1 MLNTFFKHR
10 SINPIIFT
18 QRYLTVKSDVDLNVQ
33 MKLLNDRKQF
43 RKSLD
48 LFDKYKENNINK
60 LSSSTITQ
68 ALKACAQICDLERG
82 STIHRLISSRINND
96 FYILASLIHLY
107 MQCSDVSRA
116 ESLFDRSNKKT
127 KAMYG
132 AMMKEIPKSFQSDL
146 FLLTSLLDAFM
157 KCGDVTS
164 AQSLFNT
171 SKTKSLEMYS
181 AMMKGNYLYLNNYFI
196 LKICSEGYIKN
207 NMAGKAIDIFNQI
220 RNPNETITN
229 LLFNACAELGTNDAL
244 NIVKKISKEMPKSF
258 ESNIFLRTSLLDA
271 FMKCGDVITA
281 QSLFDISKQKSLSM
295 YGAMMK
301 GYVKNNMSIKAIDI
315 YNEIHV
321 PNDIT
326 TIILF
331 NACAQ
336 LGTNEALNLVKNVSK
351 EMPKSFYSNVRL
363 SVSLLD
369 ALMKCGD
376 VTDAQ
381 ELFNNSMKKSIE
393 MYGAMMK
400 GYIKNNMS
408 EKAIELFNKIQT
420 PDEVIVTLLFNACA
434 QLETTEALN
443 LVKKIS
449 KEIPKSF
456 YWNPF
461 VSTSLLDA
469 FIKCGDL
476 SSAEI
481 LFSKMKKSVID
492 YGSLMNGFIKDNN
505 PEKVLNLFNQMKI
518 DGIEANEMIYL
529 YVIKAL
535 CQIADYSLSKSIIEK
550 IPNSFLVN
558 HQIQNSLIHMWGKI
572 GYVDTAQV
580 MFENISQPD
589 QIGYT
594 AMINAYGLNGLGI
607 KAIEL
612 YHKMPVEYINEATYV
627 SVLNACSHSGLIDEA
642 RSIFKNIQLKTVK
655 IYTTMI
661 DCLSRG
667 SFLNE
672 AQQLIN
678 EFECYHPPSPIM
690 YMALLSGI
698 RNVKNSVLSQK
709 IYDHMKKI
717 FPDIT
722 DPLTSAM
729 VLLANTYASSGD
741 IEMASKIKREMI
753 KSGKKKKIGVSWTV
767 INGQIFR
774 FRAHD
779 QSHPRASEIYAEGEK
794 ISNELIQHG
803 HKYDSSWITRPLNQ
817 DETIASVLCGHS
829 ERLAIAF
836 NFVVNPNTSLIQV
849 AKNLRVCGDC
859 RN

>member
-132 AMMKEIPKSFQSDL
+132 AMMK
-146 FLLTSLLDAFM
+146 
-157 KCGDVTS
+157 
-164 AQSLFNT
+164 
-171 SKTKSLEMYS
+171 
-181 AMMKGNYLYLNNYFI
+181 
-196 LKICSEGYIKN
+196 
-207 NMAGKAIDIFNQI
+207 
-220 RNPNETITN
+220 
-229 LLFNACAELGTNDAL
+229 
-244 NIVKKISKEMPKSF
+244 
-258 ESNIFLRTSLLDA
+258 
-271 FMKCGDVITA
+271 
-281 QSLFDISKQKSLSM
+281 
-295 YGAMMK
+295 
-301 GYVKNNMSIKAIDI
+301 
-315 YNEIHV
+315 
-321 PNDIT
+321 
-326 TIILF
+326 
-331 NACAQ
+331 
-336 LGTNEALNLVKNVSK
+336 
-351 EMPKSFYSNVRL
+351 
-363 SVSLLD
+363 
-369 ALMKCGD
+369 
-376 VTDAQ
+376 
-381 ELFNNSMKKSIE
+381 
-393 MYGAMMK
+393 

-443 LVKKIS
+443 L
-449 KEIPKSF
+449 
-456 YWNPF
+456 
-461 VSTSLLDA
+461 THLLN
-469 FIKCGDL
+469 
-476 SSAEI
+476 
-481 LFSKMKKSVID
+481 

-690 YMALLSGI
+690 Y
-698 RNVKNSVLSQK
+698 
-709 IYDHMKKI
+709 
-717 FPDIT
+717 
-722 DPLTSAM
+722 
-729 VLLANTYASSGD
+729 
-741 IEMASKIKREMI
+741 
-753 KSGKKKKIGVSWTV
+753 
-767 INGQIFR
+767 
-774 FRAHD
+774 
-779 QSHPRASEIYAEGEK
+779 
-794 ISNELIQHG
+794 
-803 HKYDSSWITRPLNQ
+803 
-817 DETIASVLCGHS
+817 
-829 ERLAIAF
+829 
-836 NFVVNPNTSLIQV
+836 
-849 AKNLRVCGDC
+849 
-859 RN
+859 

>member
-132 AMMKEIPKSFQSDL
+132 AMMK
-146 FLLTSLLDAFM
+146 
-157 KCGDVTS
+157 
-164 AQSLFNT
+164 
-171 SKTKSLEMYS
+171 
-181 AMMKGNYLYLNNYFI
+181 
-196 LKICSEGYIKN
+196 
-207 NMAGKAIDIFNQI
+207 
-220 RNPNETITN
+220 
-229 LLFNACAELGTNDAL
+229 
-244 NIVKKISKEMPKSF
+244 
-258 ESNIFLRTSLLDA
+258 
-271 FMKCGDVITA
+271 
-281 QSLFDISKQKSLSM
+281 
-295 YGAMMK
+295 
-301 GYVKNNMSIKAIDI
+301 
-315 YNEIHV
+315 
-321 PNDIT
+321 
-326 TIILF
+326 
-331 NACAQ
+331 
-336 LGTNEALNLVKNVSK
+336 
-351 EMPKSFYSNVRL
+351 
-363 SVSLLD
+363 
-369 ALMKCGD
+369 
-376 VTDAQ
+376 
-381 ELFNNSMKKSIE
+381 
-393 MYGAMMK
+393 

-443 LVKKIS
+443 L
-449 KEIPKSF
+449 
-456 YWNPF
+456 
-461 VSTSLLDA
+461 THLLN
-469 FIKCGDL
+469 
-476 SSAEI
+476 
-481 LFSKMKKSVID
+481 

-690 YMALLSGI
+690 YS
-698 RNVKNSVLSQK
+698 
-709 IYDHMKKI
+709 
-717 FPDIT
+717 
-722 DPLTSAM
+722 
-729 VLLANTYASSGD
+729 
-741 IEMASKIKREMI
+741 
-753 KSGKKKKIGVSWTV
+753 
-767 INGQIFR
+767 
-774 FRAHD
+774 
-779 QSHPRASEIYAEGEK
+779 
-794 ISNELIQHG
+794 
-803 HKYDSSWITRPLNQ
+803 
-817 DETIASVLCGHS
+817 
-829 ERLAIAF
+829 
-836 NFVVNPNTSLIQV
+836 
-849 AKNLRVCGDC
+849 
-859 RN
+859 

>member
-1 MLNTFFKHR
+1 
-10 SINPIIFT
+10 
-18 QRYLTVKSDVDLNVQ
+18 
-33 MKLLNDRKQF
+33 
-43 RKSLD
+43 
-48 LFDKYKENNINK
+48 
-60 LSSSTITQ
+60 
-68 ALKACAQICDLERG
+68 
-82 STIHRLISSRINND
+82 
-96 FYILASLIHLY
+96 
-107 MQCSDVSRA
+107 
-116 ESLFDRSNKKT
+116 
-127 KAMYG
+127 
-132 AMMKEIPKSFQSDL
+132 
-146 FLLTSLLDAFM
+146 
-157 KCGDVTS
+157 
-164 AQSLFNT
+164 
-171 SKTKSLEMYS
+171 
-181 AMMKGNYLYLNNYFI
+181 
-196 LKICSEGYIKN
+196 
-207 NMAGKAIDIFNQI
+207 
-220 RNPNETITN
+220 
-229 LLFNACAELGTNDAL
+229 
-244 NIVKKISKEMPKSF
+244 
-258 ESNIFLRTSLLDA
+258 
-271 FMKCGDVITA
+271 
-281 QSLFDISKQKSLSM
+281 
-295 YGAMMK
+295 
-301 GYVKNNMSIKAIDI
+301 
-315 YNEIHV
+315 
-321 PNDIT
+321 
-326 TIILF
+326 
-331 NACAQ
+331 
-336 LGTNEALNLVKNVSK
+336 
-351 EMPKSFYSNVRL
+351 
-363 SVSLLD
+363 
-369 ALMKCGD
+369 
-376 VTDAQ
+376 
-381 ELFNNSMKKSIE
+381 
-393 MYGAMMK
+393 
-400 GYIKNNMS
+400 MS

-690 YMALLSGI
+690 YS
-698 RNVKNSVLSQK
+698 
-709 IYDHMKKI
+709 
-717 FPDIT
+717 
-722 DPLTSAM
+722 
-729 VLLANTYASSGD
+729 
-741 IEMASKIKREMI
+741 
-753 KSGKKKKIGVSWTV
+753 
-767 INGQIFR
+767 
-774 FRAHD
+774 
-779 QSHPRASEIYAEGEK
+779 
-794 ISNELIQHG
+794 
-803 HKYDSSWITRPLNQ
+803 
-817 DETIASVLCGHS
+817 
-829 ERLAIAF
+829 
-836 NFVVNPNTSLIQV
+836 
-849 AKNLRVCGDC
+849 
-859 RN
+859 

>member
-132 AMMKEIPKSFQSDL
+132 AMMK
-146 FLLTSLLDAFM
+146 
-157 KCGDVTS
+157 
-164 AQSLFNT
+164 
-171 SKTKSLEMYS
+171 
-181 AMMKGNYLYLNNYFI
+181 
-196 LKICSEGYIKN
+196 
-207 NMAGKAIDIFNQI
+207 
-220 RNPNETITN
+220 
-229 LLFNACAELGTNDAL
+229 
-244 NIVKKISKEMPKSF
+244 
-258 ESNIFLRTSLLDA
+258 
-271 FMKCGDVITA
+271 
-281 QSLFDISKQKSLSM
+281 
-295 YGAMMK
+295 
-301 GYVKNNMSIKAIDI
+301 
-315 YNEIHV
+315 
-321 PNDIT
+321 
-326 TIILF
+326 
-331 NACAQ
+331 
-336 LGTNEALNLVKNVSK
+336 
-351 EMPKSFYSNVRL
+351 
-363 SVSLLD
+363 
-369 ALMKCGD
+369 
-376 VTDAQ
+376 
-381 ELFNNSMKKSIE
+381 
-393 MYGAMMK
+393 

-469 FIKCGDL
+469 FIKY
-476 SSAEI
+476 
-481 LFSKMKKSVID
+481 

-690 YMALLSGI
+690 YS
-698 RNVKNSVLSQK
+698 
-709 IYDHMKKI
+709 
-717 FPDIT
+717 
-722 DPLTSAM
+722 
-729 VLLANTYASSGD
+729 
-741 IEMASKIKREMI
+741 
-753 KSGKKKKIGVSWTV
+753 
-767 INGQIFR
+767 
-774 FRAHD
+774 
-779 QSHPRASEIYAEGEK
+779 
-794 ISNELIQHG
+794 
-803 HKYDSSWITRPLNQ
+803 
-817 DETIASVLCGHS
+817 
-829 ERLAIAF
+829 
-836 NFVVNPNTSLIQV
+836 
-849 AKNLRVCGDC
+849 
-859 RN
+859 

>member
-1 MLNTFFKHR
+1 FNKIQTPDEV
-10 SINPIIFT
+10 IVT
-18 QRYLTVKSDVDLNVQ
+18 
-33 MKLLNDRKQF
+33 LLFN
-43 RKSLD
+43 
-48 LFDKYKENNINK
+48 
-60 LSSSTITQ
+60 
-68 ALKACAQICDLERG
+68 ACAQLE
-82 STIHRLISSRINND
+82 TTEALNLVKKIS
-96 FYILASLIHLY
+96 
-107 MQCSDVSRA
+107 
-116 ESLFDRSNKKT
+116 
-127 KAMYG
+127 
-132 AMMKEIPKSFQSDL
+132 KEIPKSFQSDL

-181 AMMKGNYLYLNNYFI
+181 AMMK
-196 LKICSEGYIKN
+196 GYIKN

-443 LVKKIS
+443 L
-449 KEIPKSF
+449 
-456 YWNPF
+456 
-461 VSTSLLDA
+461 THLLN
-469 FIKCGDL
+469 
-476 SSAEI
+476 
-481 LFSKMKKSVID
+481 